1 MNTQIY
7 ILIGISLLAF
17 LIGHKLKQH
26 YKKSKTKGNNKKK
39 PKGKEQS
46 GLQLSTS
53 KRKEKVKTVF
63 LYIQLFIVFGLLIF
77 MIPALSRDILSNQTG
92 YDEKLILRILIVVF
106 AAYILFMGFLKLMK
120 SRKNND
126 Q

>member
-1 MNTQIY
+1 MNTEIY
-7 ILIGISLLAF
+7 ILIGISLFTL
-17 LIGHKLKQH
+17 LIGHKLKQY
-26 YKKSKTKGNNKKK
+26 YKKSQTKGTNKKK
-39 PKGKEQS
+39 PKGKK
-46 GLQLSTS
+46 LSEKKLSSS

-63 LYIQLFIVFGLLIF
+63 LYIQLFLVFSLLIF

-106 AAYILFMGFLKLMK
+106 AGYILFMGFLKLMK
-120 SRKNND
+120 SRKNNE